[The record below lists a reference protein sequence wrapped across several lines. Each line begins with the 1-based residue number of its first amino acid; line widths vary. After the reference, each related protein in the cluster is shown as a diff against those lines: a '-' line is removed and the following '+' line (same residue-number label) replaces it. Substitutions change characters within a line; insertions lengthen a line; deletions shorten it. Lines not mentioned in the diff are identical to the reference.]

1 MQEQKEGEKM
11 QQRLNGE
18 SEPFVF
24 EVLNTSKQKH
34 ERGKEK
40 KSYFEN
46 RTHQE
51 TKLLSKIEKGVNL
64 KKM

>member
-24 EVLNTSKQKH
+24 EHKQAKA
-34 ERGKEK
+34 RKRKRK
-40 KSYFEN
+40 KI
-46 RTHQE
+46 
-51 TKLLSKIEKGVNL
+51 LL
-64 KKM
+64 